1 MLSQDKKQA
10 GVGHIIGADTHSG
23 LHNFSL
29 DVTEKNLFSI
39 LLSKQQGFW
48 LKPENSEKFLPLIP
62 EQILESI
69 DKSGFFCMSI
79 FADDKLVG
87 FIYADGKS
95 AMSEESY
102 TQFKQLCAELC
113 SELEAAR

>member
-1 MLSQDKKQA
+1 L
-10 GVGHIIGADTHSG
+10 
-23 LHNFSL
+23 
-29 DVTEKNLFSI
+29 
-39 LLSKQQGFW
+39 
-48 LKPENSEKFLPLIP
+48 ENSEKFLPLIP